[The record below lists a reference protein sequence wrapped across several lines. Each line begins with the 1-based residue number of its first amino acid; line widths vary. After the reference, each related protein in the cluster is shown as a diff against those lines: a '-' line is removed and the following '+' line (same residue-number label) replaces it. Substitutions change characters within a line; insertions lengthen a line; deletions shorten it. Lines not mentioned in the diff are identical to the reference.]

1 LGRPRYNGWPW
12 VVPALFVEN
21 LEKYFTPVSSGWRVL
36 FQPHAGAGSTFALN
50 VYPEL
55 FTPAGVKAIGLR

>member
-1 LGRPRYNGWPW
+1 MAGA
-12 VVPALFVEN
+12 VAA
-21 LEKYFTPVSSGWRVL
+21 
-36 FQPHAGAGSTFALN
+36 HAGAGSTFALN